1 MDKILIEDPENI
13 YYPLCKETFEDTNVF
28 YHGSNENYSENV
40 EKNGFIRGSRPY
52 DPDKLKE
59 FVEICNE
66 IDGSGLV
73 DLDHYAKTDYEKR
86 VDKFHRYDLT
96 IGSHYLRTSIEN
108 ITFTTDYWEAMRFS
122 LKQGGE
128 TIRAAVGLAKA
139 VCELLP
145 DWKGKINNQLKEKAE
160 NSTKEI
166 LDLYKKIFDEHVP
179 CIYVARLDSD
189 LDNYSKP
196 DYGKPSSERK
206 DVETKRD
213 IPKES
218 ILARVVYPNSISK
231 QGIED
236 LKNIDAM
243 GINIPLPWKK
253 DEWERFRKDPDN
265 ALGTRG

>member
-1 MDKILIEDPENI
+1 MDKILIEDPNDI
-13 YYPLCKETFEDTNVF
+13 YYPLRKETFEDTNVF

-59 FVEICNE
+59 FAEICNK
-66 IDGSGLV
+66 IDDSGLV

-166 LDLYKKIFDEHVP
+166 LDLYKKIFDNHIP
-179 CIYVARLDSD
+179 CIYAVRLDSE
-189 LDNYSKP
+189 LDEYVIDYS
-196 DYGKPSSERK
+196 E
-206 DVETKRD
+206 VKRN

-218 ILARVVYPNSISK
+218 IIARVVYPCGIGK
-231 QGIED
+231 QAEKD
-236 LKNIDAM
+236 LGLIDHS
-243 GINIPLPWKK
+243 GRHNPLPWKK
-253 DEWERFRKDPDN
+253 DEWESYKNNRIN
-265 ALGTRG
+265 LL